1 METGFDIER
10 VQKSCKFLKYRLM
23 RVLHKFDIAPVWD
36 HAKATQ
42 SDLSADFDHVIPK
55 PSFFELF
62 RGELVSLFV
71 IIVLLRNLSE
81 L

>member
-10 VQKSCKFLKYRLM
+10 VQKSCKFLKYRLI
-23 RVLHKFDIAPVWD
+23 RD